1 MTVKEFLEDLNK
13 VTGKTVREE
22 RMKKNLNVKE
32 YVSFLDK
39 VNLANRVVYHST
51 HKLDQEGNVI
61 GDIHIDSVSKYL
73 LHVMGIINMYTDLDI
88 YYDNLVE
95 DYDLLNVNGLIQE
108 IVTLIGEKEI
118 AECQMLLDMTLG
130 DFMQNKLSV
139 YSFVRDQVERFGTL
153 SGITLSSIKEGFA
166 NAVASLTP
174 EQIAQ
179 FVSAFGNSNVENDTE
194 STESDV
200 TEQFE

>member
-39 VNLANRVVYHST
+39 ASLAERVVYHST
-51 HKLDQEGNVI
+51 RKLDQEGNVI
-61 GDIHIDSVSKYL
+61 GDIHINSVSKYL
-73 LHVMGIINMYTDLDI
+73 FHVMGIINMYTDLDI
-88 YYDNLVE
+88 DYDNLVE

-179 FVSAFGNSNVENDTE
+179 FVSAFGNNTTNEDIVKDAE
-194 STESDV
+194 
-200 TEQFE
+200 

>member
-13 VTGKTVREE
+13 VTGKSVKEE
-22 RMKKNLNVKE
+22 RMKKNLNVKQ
-32 YVSFLDK
+32 YVSFVDK
-39 VNLANRVVYHST
+39 VNLAERVVYHST
-51 HKLDQEGNVI
+51 HDFDQEGNVV
-61 GDIHIDSVSKYL
+61 GDITINSISKYL
-73 LHVMGIINMYTDLDI
+73 LHVMGIIDMYTDLDI
-88 YYDNLVE
+88 NYNNLVE

-118 AECQMLLDMTLG
+118 AECQMLLDMKLG
-130 DFMQNKLSV
+130 DFMQNRLSV

-174 EQIAQ
+174 EQIEQ
-179 FVSAFGNSNVENDTE
+179 FASAFGNNSV
-194 STESDV
+194 
-200 TEQFE
+200 